1 MLNRENKTAITRKGM
16 VSNRLNKFSIRK
28 YTVGTASILVGT
40 TLIFGLGNQEAKAAE
55 STNKEL
61 NEATTS
67 ASDNQSSGKVDM
79 QQLNQEDNTK
89 NDNQKEMVS
98 SQGNETTS
106 NGNKSIEKESVQS
119 TTGNKVEVSTA
130 KSDEQASPKSTNED
144 LNTKQTISNQE
155 ALQPDLQENKSVVNA
170 QPTNEEN
177 KKVDAKT
184 ESTTLNVKSDAIK
197 SNAETLVDNNSN
209 SNNENNAD
217 IILPK
222 STAPKRLNTRMRMA
236 AIQPN
241 STDSKNVNDLITSN
255 TTLTVVDADNSK
267 TIVPAQDYL
276 SLKSQITVDD
286 KVKSGDYFT
295 IKYSDTVQVYGLN
308 PEDIKNIGDIKDPNN
323 GETIAT
329 AKHDTANNLIT
340 YTFTDYVDR
349 FNSVKMGINYSI
361 YMDADTIP
369 VDKKDVPFS
378 VTIGNQ
384 ITTTTADI
392 TYPAYK
398 EADNNSIG
406 SAFTETVSHVG
417 NVEDP
422 GYYNQVVYVNPMD
435 KDLKG
440 AKLKVE
446 AYHPKYP
453 TNIGQIN
460 QNVTNIKI
468 YRVPEG
474 YTLNKGY
481 DVNTNDLVD
490 VTDEF
495 KNKMTYG
502 SNQSVNLDFGDITS
516 AYVVMVNTKFQ
527 YTNSESPTLV
537 QMATLSSTGNKSVS
551 TGNALGFTNNQSGG
565 AGQEVYKI
573 GNYVWEDTNKNGVQE
588 LGEKGVGNVT
598 VTVFDNNT
606 NTKVGEAVT
615 KEDGSYLI
623 PNLPNGDY
631 RVEFS
636 NLPKGYEVTP
646 SKQGNNEE
654 LDSNGL
660 SSVITVNGKDNLSA
674 DLGIYKPKYNLGDY
688 VWEDTNKNGIQDQDE
703 KGISGVTVTLKDE
716 NGNVLKTVTTD
727 ADGKYKFTD
736 LDNGNYKVEFTT
748 PEGYTPTTVT
758 SGSDIEKDSN
768 GLTTTGV
775 INGADNMTLDSG
787 FYKTPKYN
795 LGNYVWE
802 DTNKDG
808 KQDSTEKGISG
819 VTVTLKNENGEVL
832 QTTKT
837 DKDGK
842 YQFTGLENGTY
853 KVEFETPS
861 GYTPTQVG
869 SGTDEGIDS
878 NGTST
883 TGVIKDKDNDTIDS
897 GFYKP
902 TYNLGD
908 YVWEDTNKNGVQDK
922 DEKGISGVTVTL
934 KDENDKVLKT
944 VTTDENGKYQ
954 FTDLNNGTYKVEFET
969 PSGYTPTS
977 VTSGNDTEKDSNGL
991 TTTGVIKDADNMTL
1005 DSGFYKTPKYSLGDY
1020 VWYDSNKDGK
1030 QDSTEKGIKDV
1041 KVTLLN
1047 EKGEVIGTTKTDEN
1061 GKYRFDNLDSGK
1073 YKVIFEKSAGYLPTK
1088 VNGTTDGEKDS
1099 NGSSVTVKING
1110 KDDMSL
1116 DTGFYKEPKYNLGD
1130 YVWEDTN
1137 KDGIQDANEPGIKDV
1152 KVTLKDSTGKVI
1164 GTTTTDASGKYKF
1177 TDLDNGNYTVEFET
1191 PAGYTPTVKNTT
1203 AEDKDSNGLTTTGV
1217 IKDADNMT
1225 LDSGFY
1231 KTPKYSLGDYVWYDS
1246 NKDG

>member
-67 ASDNQSSGKVDM
+67 ASDNQSSDKVDM

-222 STAPKRLNTRMRMA
+222 STAPKRLNTRMRIA
-236 AIQPN
+236 AVQPS
-241 STDSKNVNDLITSN
+241 STEAKNVNDLITSN
-255 TTLTVVDADNSK
+255 TTLTVVDADKNNK
-267 TIVPAQDYL
+267 IVPAQDYL
-276 SLKSQITVDD
+276 ELKSQIKVDD

-349 FNSVKMGINYSI
+349 FNSVQMGINYSI

-369 VDKKDVPFS
+369 VSKNDVEFN
-378 VTIGNQ
+378 VTIGN
-384 ITTTTADI
+384 TTTKTTANI
-392 TYPAYK
+392 QYPDYVVNEK
-398 EADNNSIG
+398 NSIG

-417 NVEDP
+417 NKENP
-422 GYYNQVVYVNPMD
+422 GYYKQTIYVNPSENS
-435 KDLKG
+435 LTN
-440 AKLKVE
+440 AKLKVQ
-446 AYHPKYP
+446 AYHSSYP
-453 TNIGQIN
+453 NNIGQIN
-460 QNVTNIKI
+460 KEVTDIKI
-468 YRVPEG
+468 YQVPKG

-481 DVNTNDLVD
+481 DVNTKELTD
-490 VTDEF
+490 VTNQYLQ
-495 KNKMTYG
+495 KITYG
-502 SNQSVNLDFGDITS
+502 DNNSAVIDFGNADS

-527 YTNSESPTLV
+527 YTTSESPTLV
-537 QMATLSSTGNKSVS
+537 QMVTLSSDNSKSAS
-551 TGNALGFTNNQSGG
+551 MGNALGFTNNQSGG

-1073 YKVIFEKSAGYLPTK
+1073 YKVIFEK
-1088 VNGTTDGEKDS
+1088 
-1099 NGSSVTVKING
+1099 
-1110 KDDMSL
+1110 
-1116 DTGFYKEPKYNLGD
+1116 
-1130 YVWEDTN
+1130 
-1137 KDGIQDANEPGIKDV
+1137 
-1152 KVTLKDSTGKVI
+1152 
-1164 GTTTTDASGKYKF
+1164 
-1177 TDLDNGNYTVEFET
+1177 
-1191 PAGYTPTVKNTT
+1191 PAGLTQTGTNTT
-1203 AEDKDSNGLTTTGV
+1203 EDD
-1217 IKDADNMT
+1217 KDADGGEVDVT
-1225 LDSGFY
+1225 I
-1231 KTPKYSLGDYVWYDS
+1231 T
-1246 NKDG
+1246 

>member
-384 ITTTTADI
+384 TTTTTADI

-736 LDNGNYKVEFTT
+736 LDNGNYKVVFTT

-1073 YKVIFEKSAGYLPTK
+1073 YKVIFEKPAGLTQT
-1088 VNGTTDGEKDS
+1088 GTNTTEDDKDADGGEVDVTITDH
-1099 NGSSVTVKING
+1099 
-1110 KDDMSL
+1110 DD
-1116 DTGFYKEPKYNLGD
+1116 
-1130 YVWEDTN
+1130 
-1137 KDGIQDANEPGIKDV
+1137 
-1152 KVTLKDSTGKVI
+1152 
-1164 GTTTTDASGKYKF
+1164 F
-1177 TDLDNGNYTVEFET
+1177 TLDNGYFE
-1191 PAGYTPTVKNTT
+1191 
-1203 AEDKDSNGLTTTGV
+1203 
-1217 IKDADNMT
+1217 
-1225 LDSGFY
+1225 
-1231 KTPKYSLGDYVWYDS
+1231 
-1246 NKDG
+1246 

>member
-736 LDNGNYKVEFTT
+736 LDNGNYKVVFTT

-1073 YKVIFEKSAGYLPTK
+1073 YKVIFEK
-1088 VNGTTDGEKDS
+1088 
-1099 NGSSVTVKING
+1099 
-1110 KDDMSL
+1110 
-1116 DTGFYKEPKYNLGD
+1116 
-1130 YVWEDTN
+1130 
-1137 KDGIQDANEPGIKDV
+1137 
-1152 KVTLKDSTGKVI
+1152 
-1164 GTTTTDASGKYKF
+1164 
-1177 TDLDNGNYTVEFET
+1177 
-1191 PAGYTPTVKNTT
+1191 PAGLTQTGTNTT
-1203 AEDKDSNGLTTTGV
+1203 EDD
-1217 IKDADNMT
+1217 
-1225 LDSGFY
+1225 
-1231 KTPKYSLGDYVWYDS
+1231 
-1246 NKDG
+1246 

>member
-1 MLNRENKTAITRKGM
+1 MLNRENKTAMTRKGM

-55 STNKEL
+55 VTNKEMK
-61 NEATTS
+61 EDATS
-67 ASDNQSSGKVDM
+67 VNNDQVSKKVDTEQLNNGGNTSKVDTEQLKDENINKVANQKEVTRVENSVASEKNNNSKPSENGKLQTSDVKKTEDNNATSDDQVTTTVNS
-79 QQLNQEDNTK
+79 QQLNTDN
-89 NDNQKEMVS
+89 
-98 SQGNETTS
+98 TTS
-106 NGNKSIEKESVQS
+106 NETMSSAPINVSKDNLKINSEVVKNV
-119 TTGNKVEVSTA
+119 VEN
-130 KSDEQASPKSTNED
+130 SD
-144 LNTKQTISNQE
+144 NT
-155 ALQPDLQENKSVVNA
+155 DNA
-170 QPTNEEN
+170 NG
-177 KKVDAKT
+177 
-184 ESTTLNVKSDAIK
+184 SDVIM
-197 SNAETLVDNNSN
+197 
-209 SNNENNAD
+209 
-217 IILPK
+217 PK
-222 STAPKRLNTRMRMA
+222 STAPKRLNTRMRIA
-236 AIQPN
+236 AVQPS
-241 STDSKNVNDLITSN
+241 STDSKNVNNLITST

-329 AKHDTANNLIT
+329 AKHDTVNNLIT

-349 FNSVKMGINYSI
+349 FNSVKMGINYSV

-384 ITTTTADI
+384 TTTTTADI

-406 SAFTETVSHVG
+406 SAFTETVSHAG
-417 NVEDP
+417 NAEDP

-440 AKLKVE
+440 ANLKVE

-481 DVNTNDLVD
+481 DVNANDLVD

-502 SNQSVNLDFGDITS
+502 SNQSVNVDFGDITS

-551 TGNALGFTNNQSGG
+551 TGNALGFTNNQSAG

-573 GNYVWEDTNKNGVQE
+573 GNYVWEDTNKNGIQE
-588 LGEKGVGNVT
+588 LGEVGVKGVT
-598 VTVFDNNT
+598 VVAYDNKT
-606 NTKVGEAVT
+606 NKEVGRTITDE
-615 KEDGSYLI
+615 KGGYLI

-636 NLPKGYEVTP
+636 NLPQGYEVTP

-688 VWEDTNKNGIQDQDE
+688 VWEDTNK
-703 KGISGVTVTLKDE
+703 
-716 NGNVLKTVTTD
+716 
-727 ADGKYKFTD
+727 
-736 LDNGNYKVEFTT
+736 
-748 PEGYTPTTVT
+748 
-758 SGSDIEKDSN
+758 
-768 GLTTTGV
+768 
-775 INGADNMTLDSG
+775 
-787 FYKTPKYN
+787 
-795 LGNYVWE
+795 
-802 DTNKDG
+802 DG
-808 KQDSTEKGISG
+808 KQDSSEKGISG

-1073 YKVIFEKSAGYLPTK
+1073 YKVIFEK
-1088 VNGTTDGEKDS
+1088 
-1099 NGSSVTVKING
+1099 
-1110 KDDMSL
+1110 
-1116 DTGFYKEPKYNLGD
+1116 
-1130 YVWEDTN
+1130 
-1137 KDGIQDANEPGIKDV
+1137 
-1152 KVTLKDSTGKVI
+1152 
-1164 GTTTTDASGKYKF
+1164 
-1177 TDLDNGNYTVEFET
+1177 
-1191 PAGYTPTVKNTT
+1191 PAGLTQTGTNTT
-1203 AEDKDSNGLTTTGV
+1203 EDDK
-1217 IKDADNMT
+1217 
-1225 LDSGFY
+1225 
-1231 KTPKYSLGDYVWYDS
+1231 
-1246 NKDG
+1246 

>member
-1 MLNRENKTAITRKGM
+1 MLNRENKTAMTRKGM

-61 NEATTS
+61 NETTTS
-67 ASDNQSSGKVDM
+67 ASDNQSNSKVDN

-89 NDNQKEMVS
+89 NDNQKEMES
-98 SQGNETTS
+98 SQGTETTS
-106 NGNKSIEKESVQS
+106 NDNKALSLENGSVQS

-130 KSDEQASPKSTNED
+130 KSDEQAPPKSTNED

-155 ALQPDLQENKSVVNA
+155 ALQPDLQENKSVVNV

-1073 YKVIFEKSAGYLPTK
+1073 YKVIFEKPAGLTQT
-1088 VNGTTDGEKDS
+1088 GTNTTEDDKDADGGEVDVTITDH
-1099 NGSSVTVKING
+1099 
-1110 KDDMSL
+1110 DD
-1116 DTGFYKEPKYNLGD
+1116 
-1130 YVWEDTN
+1130 
-1137 KDGIQDANEPGIKDV
+1137 
-1152 KVTLKDSTGKVI
+1152 
-1164 GTTTTDASGKYKF
+1164 F
-1177 TDLDNGNYTVEFET
+1177 TLDNGYYEEET
-1191 PAGYTPTVKNTT
+1191 S
-1203 AEDKDSNGLTTTGV
+1203 DS
-1217 IKDADNMT
+1217 D
-1225 LDSGFY
+1225 
-1231 KTPKYSLGDYVWYDS
+1231 
-1246 NKDG
+1246 

>member
-1073 YKVIFEKSAGYLPTK
+1073 YKVIFEKSAGLTQT
-1088 VNGTTDGEKDS
+1088 GT
-1099 NGSSVTVKING
+1099 
-1110 KDDMSL
+1110 
-1116 DTGFYKEPKYNLGD
+1116 
-1130 YVWEDTN
+1130 
-1137 KDGIQDANEPGIKDV
+1137 
-1152 KVTLKDSTGKVI
+1152 
-1164 GTTTTDASGKYKF
+1164 
-1177 TDLDNGNYTVEFET
+1177 
-1191 PAGYTPTVKNTT
+1191 NTT
-1203 AEDKDSNGLTTTGV
+1203 E
-1217 IKDADNMT
+1217 
-1225 LDSGFY
+1225 
-1231 KTPKYSLGDYVWYDS
+1231 
-1246 NKDG
+1246 

>member
-67 ASDNQSSGKVDM
+67 ASDNQSSDKVDM

-106 NGNKSIEKESVQS
+106 NGNKLIEKESVQS

-155 ALQPDLQENKSVVNA
+155 ALQPDLQENKSVVNV

-197 SNAETLVDNNSN
+197 SNDETLVDNNSN

-222 STAPKRLNTRMRMA
+222 STAPKRLNTRMRIA
-236 AIQPN
+236 AVQPS
-241 STDSKNVNDLITSN
+241 STEAKNVNDLITSN
-255 TTLTVVDADNSK
+255 TTLTVVDADKNNK
-267 TIVPAQDYL
+267 IVPAQDYL

-349 FNSVKMGINYSI
+349 FNSVQMGINYSI

-369 VDKKDVPFS
+369 VSKNDVEFN
-378 VTIGNQ
+378 VTIGN
-384 ITTTTADI
+384 TTTKTTANI
-392 TYPAYK
+392 QYPDYVVNEK
-398 EADNNSIG
+398 NSIG

-417 NVEDP
+417 NKENP
-422 GYYNQVVYVNPMD
+422 GYYKQTIYVNPSENS
-435 KDLKG
+435 LTN
-440 AKLKVE
+440 AKLKVQ
-446 AYHPKYP
+446 AYHSSYP
-453 TNIGQIN
+453 NNIGQIN
-460 QNVTNIKI
+460 KDVTDIKI
-468 YRVPEG
+468 YQVPKG

-481 DVNTNDLVD
+481 DVNTKELTD
-490 VTDEF
+490 VTNQYLQ
-495 KNKMTYG
+495 KITYG
-502 SNQSVNLDFGDITS
+502 DNNSAVIDFGNADS

-1061 GKYRFDNLDSGK
+1061 GKYCFDNLDSGK
-1073 YKVIFEKSAGYLPTK
+1073 YKVIFEK
-1088 VNGTTDGEKDS
+1088 
-1099 NGSSVTVKING
+1099 
-1110 KDDMSL
+1110 
-1116 DTGFYKEPKYNLGD
+1116 
-1130 YVWEDTN
+1130 
-1137 KDGIQDANEPGIKDV
+1137 
-1152 KVTLKDSTGKVI
+1152 
-1164 GTTTTDASGKYKF
+1164 
-1177 TDLDNGNYTVEFET
+1177 
-1191 PAGYTPTVKNTT
+1191 PAGLTQTGTNTT
-1203 AEDKDSNGLTTTGV
+1203 EDDKD
-1217 IKDADNMT
+1217 
-1225 LDSGFY
+1225 
-1231 KTPKYSLGDYVWYDS
+1231 
-1246 NKDG
+1246 

>member
-384 ITTTTADI
+384 TTTTTADI

-736 LDNGNYKVEFTT
+736 LDNGNYKVVFTT

-1073 YKVIFEKSAGYLPTK
+1073 YKVIFEK
-1088 VNGTTDGEKDS
+1088 
-1099 NGSSVTVKING
+1099 
-1110 KDDMSL
+1110 
-1116 DTGFYKEPKYNLGD
+1116 
-1130 YVWEDTN
+1130 
-1137 KDGIQDANEPGIKDV
+1137 
-1152 KVTLKDSTGKVI
+1152 
-1164 GTTTTDASGKYKF
+1164 
-1177 TDLDNGNYTVEFET
+1177 
-1191 PAGYTPTVKNTT
+1191 PAGLTQTGTNTT
-1203 AEDKDSNGLTTTGV
+1203 EDD
-1217 IKDADNMT
+1217 KDADGGEVDVT
-1225 LDSGFY
+1225 ITDHDDF
-1231 KTPKYSLGDYVWYDS
+1231 
-1246 NKDG
+1246 

>member
-67 ASDNQSSGKVDM
+67 ASDNQSSDKVDM

-222 STAPKRLNTRMRMA
+222 STAPKRLNTRMRIA
-236 AIQPN
+236 AVQPS
-241 STDSKNVNDLITSN
+241 STEAKNVNDLITSN
-255 TTLTVVDADNSK
+255 TTLTVVDADKNNK
-267 TIVPAQDYL
+267 IVPAQDYL
-276 SLKSQITVDD
+276 ELKSQIKVDD

-349 FNSVKMGINYSI
+349 FNSVQMGINYSI

-369 VDKKDVPFS
+369 VSKNDVEFN
-378 VTIGNQ
+378 VTIGN
-384 ITTTTADI
+384 TTTKTTANI
-392 TYPAYK
+392 QYPDYVVNEK
-398 EADNNSIG
+398 NSIG

-417 NVEDP
+417 NKENP
-422 GYYNQVVYVNPMD
+422 GYYKQTIYVNPSENS
-435 KDLKG
+435 LTN
-440 AKLKVE
+440 AKLKVQ
-446 AYHPKYP
+446 AYHSSYP
-453 TNIGQIN
+453 NNIGQIN
-460 QNVTNIKI
+460 KEVTDIKI
-468 YRVPEG
+468 YQVPKG

-481 DVNTNDLVD
+481 DVNTKELTD
-490 VTDEF
+490 VTNQYLQ
-495 KNKMTYG
+495 KITYG
-502 SNQSVNLDFGDITS
+502 DNNSAVIDFGNADS

-527 YTNSESPTLV
+527 YTTSESPTLV
-537 QMATLSSTGNKSVS
+537 QMVTLSSDNSKSAS
-551 TGNALGFTNNQSGG
+551 MGNALGFTNNQSGG

-1073 YKVIFEKSAGYLPTK
+1073 YKV
-1088 VNGTTDGEKDS
+1088 
-1099 NGSSVTVKING
+1099 
-1110 KDDMSL
+1110 
-1116 DTGFYKEPKYNLGD
+1116 
-1130 YVWEDTN
+1130 
-1137 KDGIQDANEPGIKDV
+1137 
-1152 KVTLKDSTGKVI
+1152 
-1164 GTTTTDASGKYKF
+1164 
-1177 TDLDNGNYTVEFET
+1177 
-1191 PAGYTPTVKNTT
+1191 
-1203 AEDKDSNGLTTTGV
+1203 
-1217 IKDADNMT
+1217 
-1225 LDSGFY
+1225 
-1231 KTPKYSLGDYVWYDS
+1231 
-1246 NKDG
+1246 

>member
-67 ASDNQSSGKVDM
+67 ASDNQSSDKVDM

-222 STAPKRLNTRMRMA
+222 STAPKRLNTRMRIA
-236 AIQPN
+236 AVQPS
-241 STDSKNVNDLITSN
+241 STEAKNVNDLITSN
-255 TTLTVVDADNSK
+255 TTLTVVDADKNNK
-267 TIVPAQDYL
+267 IVPAQDYL
-276 SLKSQITVDD
+276 ELKSQIKVDD

-349 FNSVKMGINYSI
+349 FNSVQMGINYSI

-369 VDKKDVPFS
+369 VSKNDVEFN
-378 VTIGNQ
+378 VTIGN
-384 ITTTTADI
+384 TTTKTTANI
-392 TYPAYK
+392 QYPDYVVNEK
-398 EADNNSIG
+398 NSIG

-417 NVEDP
+417 NKENP
-422 GYYNQVVYVNPMD
+422 GYYKQTIYVNPSENS
-435 KDLKG
+435 LTN
-440 AKLKVE
+440 AKLKVQ
-446 AYHPKYP
+446 AYHSSYP
-453 TNIGQIN
+453 NNIGQIN
-460 QNVTNIKI
+460 KEVTDIKI
-468 YRVPEG
+468 YQVPKG

-481 DVNTNDLVD
+481 DVNTKELTD
-490 VTDEF
+490 VTNQYLQ
-495 KNKMTYG
+495 KITYG
-502 SNQSVNLDFGDITS
+502 DNNSAVIDFGNADS

-527 YTNSESPTLV
+527 YTTSESPTLV
-537 QMATLSSTGNKSVS
+537 QMVTLSSNNSKSAS
-551 TGNALGFTNNQSGG
+551 MGNALGFTNNQSGG

-1073 YKVIFEKSAGYLPTK
+1073 YKVIFEK
-1088 VNGTTDGEKDS
+1088 
-1099 NGSSVTVKING
+1099 
-1110 KDDMSL
+1110 
-1116 DTGFYKEPKYNLGD
+1116 
-1130 YVWEDTN
+1130 
-1137 KDGIQDANEPGIKDV
+1137 
-1152 KVTLKDSTGKVI
+1152 
-1164 GTTTTDASGKYKF
+1164 
-1177 TDLDNGNYTVEFET
+1177 
-1191 PAGYTPTVKNTT
+1191 PAGLTQTGTNTT
-1203 AEDKDSNGLTTTGV
+1203 EDD
-1217 IKDADNMT
+1217 KDADGGEVDVTITDHDDFT
-1225 LDSGFY
+1225 LD
-1231 KTPKYSLGDYVWYDS
+1231 
-1246 NKDG
+1246 

>member
-67 ASDNQSSGKVDM
+67 ASDNQSSDKVDM

-106 NGNKSIEKESVQS
+106 NGNKLIEKESVQS

-155 ALQPDLQENKSVVNA
+155 ALQPDLQENKSVVNV

-197 SNAETLVDNNSN
+197 SNDETLVDNNSN

-222 STAPKRLNTRMRMA
+222 STAPKRLNTRMRIA
-236 AIQPN
+236 AVQPS
-241 STDSKNVNDLITSN
+241 STEAKNVNDLITSN
-255 TTLTVVDADNSK
+255 TTLTVVDADKNNK
-267 TIVPAQDYL
+267 IVPAQDYL

-349 FNSVKMGINYSI
+349 FNSVQMGINYSI

-369 VDKKDVPFS
+369 VSKNDVEFN
-378 VTIGNQ
+378 VTIGN
-384 ITTTTADI
+384 TTTKTTANI
-392 TYPAYK
+392 QYPDYVVNEK
-398 EADNNSIG
+398 NSIG

-417 NVEDP
+417 NKENP
-422 GYYNQVVYVNPMD
+422 GYYKQTIYVNPSENS
-435 KDLKG
+435 LTN
-440 AKLKVE
+440 AKLKVQ
-446 AYHPKYP
+446 AYHSSYP
-453 TNIGQIN
+453 NNIGQIN
-460 QNVTNIKI
+460 KDVTDIKI
-468 YRVPEG
+468 YQVPKG

-481 DVNTNDLVD
+481 DVNTKELTD
-490 VTDEF
+490 VTNQYLQ
-495 KNKMTYG
+495 KITYG
-502 SNQSVNLDFGDITS
+502 DNNSAVIDFGNADS

-842 YQFTGLENGTY
+842 YKFTGLENGTY

-1041 KVTLLN
+1041 KVTLL
-1047 EKGEVIGTTKTDEN
+1047 
-1061 GKYRFDNLDSGK
+1061 
-1073 YKVIFEKSAGYLPTK
+1073 
-1088 VNGTTDGEKDS
+1088 
-1099 NGSSVTVKING
+1099 
-1110 KDDMSL
+1110 
-1116 DTGFYKEPKYNLGD
+1116 
-1130 YVWEDTN
+1130 
-1137 KDGIQDANEPGIKDV
+1137 
-1152 KVTLKDSTGKVI
+1152 
-1164 GTTTTDASGKYKF
+1164 
-1177 TDLDNGNYTVEFET
+1177 
-1191 PAGYTPTVKNTT
+1191 
-1203 AEDKDSNGLTTTGV
+1203 
-1217 IKDADNMT
+1217 
-1225 LDSGFY
+1225 
-1231 KTPKYSLGDYVWYDS
+1231 
-1246 NKDG
+1246 

>member
-67 ASDNQSSGKVDM
+67 ASDNQSSDKVDM

-106 NGNKSIEKESVQS
+106 NGNKLIEKESVQS

-155 ALQPDLQENKSVVNA
+155 ALQPDLQENKSVVNV

-241 STDSKNVNDLITSN
+241 STDSKNVNNLITST
-255 TTLTVVDADNSK
+255 TTLTVVDADKNNK
-267 TIVPAQDYL
+267 IVPAQDYL
-276 SLKSQITVDD
+276 TLKSQIKVDD

-349 FNSVKMGINYSI
+349 FNSVQMGINYSI

-369 VDKKDVPFS
+369 VSKNDVEFN
-378 VTIGNQ
+378 VTIGN
-384 ITTTTADI
+384 TTTKTTANI
-392 TYPAYK
+392 QYPDYVSR
-398 EADNNSIG
+398 DNNSIG
-406 SAFTETVSHVG
+406 SAFTETVSHAG
-417 NVEDP
+417 NAEDP
-422 GYYNQVVYVNPMD
+422 GHYIQTVYVNPSE
-435 KDLKG
+435 KTLTN

-446 AYHPKYP
+446 AYHKDYP
-453 TNIGQIN
+453 DNVGQIN
-460 QNVTNIKI
+460 KNVTKIKI
-468 YRVPEG
+468 YQAPKDYV
-474 YTLNKGY
+474 LNKGY
-481 DVNTNDLVD
+481 DVNTNQLID
-490 VTDEF
+490 VTEQF
-495 KNKMTYG
+495 KDKITYG
-502 SNQSVNLDFGDITS
+502 TNDSVNVDFGSINNS
-516 AYVVMVNTKFQ
+516 YVVMVDTKFEF
-527 YTNSESPTLV
+527 TTSESPTLV
-537 QMATLSSTGNKSVS
+537 QMATLTSDGNRSVS

-748 PEGYTPTTVT
+748 PEGCTPTTVT

-1073 YKVIFEKSAGYLPTK
+1073 YKVIFEK
-1088 VNGTTDGEKDS
+1088 
-1099 NGSSVTVKING
+1099 
-1110 KDDMSL
+1110 
-1116 DTGFYKEPKYNLGD
+1116 
-1130 YVWEDTN
+1130 
-1137 KDGIQDANEPGIKDV
+1137 
-1152 KVTLKDSTGKVI
+1152 
-1164 GTTTTDASGKYKF
+1164 
-1177 TDLDNGNYTVEFET
+1177 
-1191 PAGYTPTVKNTT
+1191 PAGLTQTGTNTT
-1203 AEDKDSNGLTTTGV
+1203 EDD
-1217 IKDADNMT
+1217 KDADGGEVDVT
-1225 LDSGFY
+1225 ITDH
-1231 KTPKYSLGDYVWYDS
+1231 
-1246 NKDG
+1246 

>member
-1073 YKVIFEKSAGYLPTK
+1073 YKVIFEKSAGLTQT
-1088 VNGTTDGEKDS
+1088 GT
-1099 NGSSVTVKING
+1099 
-1110 KDDMSL
+1110 
-1116 DTGFYKEPKYNLGD
+1116 
-1130 YVWEDTN
+1130 
-1137 KDGIQDANEPGIKDV
+1137 
-1152 KVTLKDSTGKVI
+1152 
-1164 GTTTTDASGKYKF
+1164 
-1177 TDLDNGNYTVEFET
+1177 
-1191 PAGYTPTVKNTT
+1191 NTT
-1203 AEDKDSNGLTTTGV
+1203 EDD
-1217 IKDADNMT
+1217 KDADGGEVDVTITDHDDFT
-1225 LDSGFY
+1225 L
-1231 KTPKYSLGDYVWYDS
+1231 
-1246 NKDG
+1246 

>member
-1 MLNRENKTAITRKGM
+1 MLNRENKTAMTRKGM

-61 NEATTS
+61 NETTTS
-67 ASDNQSSGKVDM
+67 ASDNQSNSKVDN

-89 NDNQKEMVS
+89 NDNQKEMES
-98 SQGNETTS
+98 SQGTETTS
-106 NGNKSIEKESVQS
+106 NDNKALSLENGSVQS

-130 KSDEQASPKSTNED
+130 KSDEQAPPKSTNED

-155 ALQPDLQENKSVVNA
+155 ALQPDLQENKSVVNV

-748 PEGYTPTTVT
+748 PEGYTPTTAT

-1073 YKVIFEKSAGYLPTK
+1073 YKVIFEK
-1088 VNGTTDGEKDS
+1088 
-1099 NGSSVTVKING
+1099 
-1110 KDDMSL
+1110 
-1116 DTGFYKEPKYNLGD
+1116 
-1130 YVWEDTN
+1130 
-1137 KDGIQDANEPGIKDV
+1137 
-1152 KVTLKDSTGKVI
+1152 
-1164 GTTTTDASGKYKF
+1164 
-1177 TDLDNGNYTVEFET
+1177 
-1191 PAGYTPTVKNTT
+1191 PAGLTQTGTNTT
-1203 AEDKDSNGLTTTGV
+1203 EDD
-1217 IKDADNMT
+1217 KDADGGEVDVTITDHDDFT
-1225 LDSGFY
+1225 LD
-1231 KTPKYSLGDYVWYDS
+1231 
-1246 NKDG
+1246 N

>member
-55 STNKEL
+55 VTNKEMK
-61 NEATTS
+61 EDATS
-67 ASDNQSSGKVDM
+67 VNNDQVSKKVDTEQLNNDSNTRKVDREQLKDENINKVANQKEVTRVENSVASEKNNNSQPSENGKLQTSDVKKTEDNNATSDDQVTTTVNS
-79 QQLNQEDNTK
+79 QQLNTDN
-89 NDNQKEMVS
+89 
-98 SQGNETTS
+98 TTS
-106 NGNKSIEKESVQS
+106 NATMSSAPINVSKDDLKINSEVVKNV
-119 TTGNKVEVSTA
+119 VEN
-130 KSDEQASPKSTNED
+130 SD
-144 LNTKQTISNQE
+144 NT
-155 ALQPDLQENKSVVNA
+155 DNA
-170 QPTNEEN
+170 NG
-177 KKVDAKT
+177 
-184 ESTTLNVKSDAIK
+184 SD
-197 SNAETLVDNNSN
+197 V
-209 SNNENNAD
+209 
-217 IILPK
+217 ILPK

-1073 YKVIFEKSAGYLPTK
+1073 
-1088 VNGTTDGEKDS
+1088 
-1099 NGSSVTVKING
+1099 
-1110 KDDMSL
+1110 
-1116 DTGFYKEPKYNLGD
+1116 
-1130 YVWEDTN
+1130 
-1137 KDGIQDANEPGIKDV
+1137 
-1152 KVTLKDSTGKVI
+1152 
-1164 GTTTTDASGKYKF
+1164 
-1177 TDLDNGNYTVEFET
+1177 
-1191 PAGYTPTVKNTT
+1191 
-1203 AEDKDSNGLTTTGV
+1203 
-1217 IKDADNMT
+1217 
-1225 LDSGFY
+1225 
-1231 KTPKYSLGDYVWYDS
+1231 
-1246 NKDG
+1246 

>member
-1 MLNRENKTAITRKGM
+1 MLNRENKTAMTRKGM

-40 TLIFGLGNQEAKAAE
+40 TLIFGIGSQEAKAAE
-55 STNKEL
+55 VTNKEMK
-61 NEATTS
+61 EDATS
-67 ASDNQSSGKVDM
+67 VNNDQVSKKVDTGQLNNDGNTSKVDTEQLKDENINKVANQKEVTRVENSVASEKNNNSQPSENGKLQTSDVKKTEANNTTLDDQVTTTVNS
-79 QQLNQEDNTK
+79 QQLNTDN
-89 NDNQKEMVS
+89 
-98 SQGNETTS
+98 TTS
-106 NGNKSIEKESVQS
+106 NATMSSAPINVSKDDLKINNE
-119 TTGNKVEVSTA
+119 EVRNVGE
-130 KSDEQASPKSTNED
+130 KSD
-144 LNTKQTISNQE
+144 
-155 ALQPDLQENKSVVNA
+155 
-170 QPTNEEN
+170 
-177 KKVDAKT
+177 
-184 ESTTLNVKSDAIK
+184 
-197 SNAETLVDNNSN
+197 
-209 SNNENNAD
+209 NAD
-217 IILPK
+217 NANGSDVIMPK

-236 AIQPN
+236 AIQST

-349 FNSVKMGINYSI
+349 FNSVKMGINYSV

-384 ITTTTADI
+384 TTTTTADI

-406 SAFTETVSHVG
+406 SAFTETVSHAG
-417 NVEDP
+417 NAEDP

-440 AKLKVE
+440 ANLKVE

-453 TNIGQIN
+453 ANIGQIN

-481 DVNTNDLVD
+481 DVNANDLVD

-502 SNQSVNLDFGDITS
+502 TNQSVNIDFGDITS

-537 QMATLSSTGNKSVS
+537 QMATLSSTGNKTVS

-636 NLPKGYEVTP
+636 NLPQGYEVTP

-654 LDSNGL
+654 LDSNGV

-703 KGISGVTVTLKDE
+703 K
-716 NGNVLKTVTTD
+716 GNVLKTVTTD

-1030 QDSTEKGIKDV
+1030 QDSTEKGIKGV
-1041 KVTLLN
+1041 KV
-1047 EKGEVIGTTKTDEN
+1047 
-1061 GKYRFDNLDSGK
+1061 
-1073 YKVIFEKSAGYLPTK
+1073 
-1088 VNGTTDGEKDS
+1088 
-1099 NGSSVTVKING
+1099 
-1110 KDDMSL
+1110 
-1116 DTGFYKEPKYNLGD
+1116 
-1130 YVWEDTN
+1130 
-1137 KDGIQDANEPGIKDV
+1137 
-1152 KVTLKDSTGKVI
+1152 
-1164 GTTTTDASGKYKF
+1164 
-1177 TDLDNGNYTVEFET
+1177 
-1191 PAGYTPTVKNTT
+1191 
-1203 AEDKDSNGLTTTGV
+1203 
-1217 IKDADNMT
+1217 
-1225 LDSGFY
+1225 
-1231 KTPKYSLGDYVWYDS
+1231 
-1246 NKDG
+1246 

>member
-67 ASDNQSSGKVDM
+67 ASDNQSSDKVDM

-222 STAPKRLNTRMRMA
+222 STAPKRLNTRMRIA
-236 AIQPN
+236 AVQPS
-241 STDSKNVNDLITSN
+241 STEAKNVNDLITSN
-255 TTLTVVDADNSK
+255 TTLTVVDADKNNK
-267 TIVPAQDYL
+267 IVPAQDYL
-276 SLKSQITVDD
+276 ELKSQIKVDD

-349 FNSVKMGINYSI
+349 FNSVQMGINYSI

-369 VDKKDVPFS
+369 VSKNDVEFN
-378 VTIGNQ
+378 VTIGN
-384 ITTTTADI
+384 TTTKTTANI
-392 TYPAYK
+392 QYPDYVVNEK
-398 EADNNSIG
+398 NSIG

-417 NVEDP
+417 NKENP
-422 GYYNQVVYVNPMD
+422 GYYKQTIYVNPSENS
-435 KDLKG
+435 LTN
-440 AKLKVE
+440 AKLKVQ
-446 AYHPKYP
+446 AYHSSYP
-453 TNIGQIN
+453 NNIGQIN
-460 QNVTNIKI
+460 KEVTDIKI
-468 YRVPEG
+468 YQVPKG

-481 DVNTNDLVD
+481 DVNTKELTD
-490 VTDEF
+490 VTNQYLQ
-495 KNKMTYG
+495 KITYG
-502 SNQSVNLDFGDITS
+502 DNNSAVIDFGNADS

-527 YTNSESPTLV
+527 YTTSESPTLV
-537 QMATLSSTGNKSVS
+537 QMVTLSSNNSKSAS
-551 TGNALGFTNNQSGG
+551 MGNALGFTNNQSGG

-1073 YKVIFEKSAGYLPTK
+1073 YKVIFEKPAGLTQT
-1088 VNGTTDGEKDS
+1088 GTNTTEDDKDADGGEVDVTITDH
-1099 NGSSVTVKING
+1099 
-1110 KDDMSL
+1110 DD
-1116 DTGFYKEPKYNLGD
+1116 
-1130 YVWEDTN
+1130 
-1137 KDGIQDANEPGIKDV
+1137 
-1152 KVTLKDSTGKVI
+1152 
-1164 GTTTTDASGKYKF
+1164 F
-1177 TDLDNGNYTVEFET
+1177 TLDNGYFE
-1191 PAGYTPTVKNTT
+1191 
-1203 AEDKDSNGLTTTGV
+1203 
-1217 IKDADNMT
+1217 
-1225 LDSGFY
+1225 
-1231 KTPKYSLGDYVWYDS
+1231 
-1246 NKDG
+1246 

>member
-67 ASDNQSSGKVDM
+67 ASDNQSSDKVDM

-222 STAPKRLNTRMRMA
+222 STAPKRLNTRMRIA
-236 AIQPN
+236 AVQPS
-241 STDSKNVNDLITSN
+241 STEAKNVNDLITSN
-255 TTLTVVDADNSK
+255 TTLTVVDADKNNK
-267 TIVPAQDYL
+267 IVPAQDYL
-276 SLKSQITVDD
+276 ELKSQIKVDD

-349 FNSVKMGINYSI
+349 FNSVQMGINYSI

-369 VDKKDVPFS
+369 VSKNDVEFN
-378 VTIGNQ
+378 VTIGN
-384 ITTTTADI
+384 TTTKTTANI
-392 TYPAYK
+392 QYPDYVVNEK
-398 EADNNSIG
+398 NSIG

-417 NVEDP
+417 NKENP
-422 GYYNQVVYVNPMD
+422 GYYKQTIYVNPSENS
-435 KDLKG
+435 LTN
-440 AKLKVE
+440 AKLKVQ
-446 AYHPKYP
+446 AYHSSYP
-453 TNIGQIN
+453 NNIGQIN
-460 QNVTNIKI
+460 KEVTDIKI
-468 YRVPEG
+468 YQVPKG

-481 DVNTNDLVD
+481 DVNTKELTD
-490 VTDEF
+490 VTNQYLH
-495 KNKMTYG
+495 KITYG
-502 SNQSVNLDFGDITS
+502 DNNSAVIDFGNADS

-527 YTNSESPTLV
+527 YTTSESPTLV
-537 QMATLSSTGNKSVS
+537 QMVTLSSDNSKSAS
-551 TGNALGFTNNQSGG
+551 MGNALGFTNNQSGG

-688 VWEDTNKNGIQDQDE
+688 VWEDTNKNGIQDQGE

-1073 YKVIFEKSAGYLPTK
+1073 YKVIFEK
-1088 VNGTTDGEKDS
+1088 
-1099 NGSSVTVKING
+1099 
-1110 KDDMSL
+1110 
-1116 DTGFYKEPKYNLGD
+1116 
-1130 YVWEDTN
+1130 
-1137 KDGIQDANEPGIKDV
+1137 
-1152 KVTLKDSTGKVI
+1152 
-1164 GTTTTDASGKYKF
+1164 
-1177 TDLDNGNYTVEFET
+1177 
-1191 PAGYTPTVKNTT
+1191 PAG
-1203 AEDKDSNGLTTTGV
+1203 L
-1217 IKDADNMT
+1217 
-1225 LDSGFY
+1225 
-1231 KTPKYSLGDYVWYDS
+1231 
-1246 NKDG
+1246 

>member
-67 ASDNQSSGKVDM
+67 ASDNQSSDKVDM

-106 NGNKSIEKESVQS
+106 NGNKLIEKESVQS

-155 ALQPDLQENKSVVNA
+155 ALQPDLQENKSVVNV

-197 SNAETLVDNNSN
+197 SNDETLVDNNSN

-222 STAPKRLNTRMRMA
+222 STAPKRLNTRMRIA
-236 AIQPN
+236 AVQPS
-241 STDSKNVNDLITSN
+241 STEAKNVNDLITSN
-255 TTLTVVDADNSK
+255 TTLTVVDADKNNK
-267 TIVPAQDYL
+267 IVPAQDYL

-349 FNSVKMGINYSI
+349 FNSVQMGINYSI

-369 VDKKDVPFS
+369 VSKNDVEFN
-378 VTIGNQ
+378 VTIGN
-384 ITTTTADI
+384 TTTKTTANI
-392 TYPAYK
+392 QYPDYVVNEK
-398 EADNNSIG
+398 NSIG

-417 NVEDP
+417 NKENP
-422 GYYNQVVYVNPMD
+422 GYYKQTIYVNPSENS
-435 KDLKG
+435 LTN
-440 AKLKVE
+440 AKLKVQ
-446 AYHPKYP
+446 AYHSSYP
-453 TNIGQIN
+453 NNIGQIN
-460 QNVTNIKI
+460 KDVTDIKI
-468 YRVPEG
+468 YQVPKG

-481 DVNTNDLVD
+481 DVNTKELTD
-490 VTDEF
+490 VTNQYLQ
-495 KNKMTYG
+495 KITYG
-502 SNQSVNLDFGDITS
+502 DNNSAVIDFGNADS

-1061 GKYRFDNLDSGK
+1061 GKYCFDNLDSGK
-1073 YKVIFEKSAGYLPTK
+1073 YKVIFEKPAGLTQT
-1088 VNGTTDGEKDS
+1088 GTNTTEDDKDADGGEVDVTITDH
-1099 NGSSVTVKING
+1099 
-1110 KDDMSL
+1110 DD
-1116 DTGFYKEPKYNLGD
+1116 
-1130 YVWEDTN
+1130 
-1137 KDGIQDANEPGIKDV
+1137 
-1152 KVTLKDSTGKVI
+1152 
-1164 GTTTTDASGKYKF
+1164 F
-1177 TDLDNGNYTVEFET
+1177 TLDNGYYEEET
-1191 PAGYTPTVKNTT
+1191 S
-1203 AEDKDSNGLTTTGV
+1203 DS
-1217 IKDADNMT
+1217 
-1225 LDSGFY
+1225 DS
-1231 KTPKYSLGDYVWYDS
+1231 DS
-1246 NKDG
+1246 D

>member
-1 MLNRENKTAITRKGM
+1 MLNRENKTAMTRKGM

-61 NEATTS
+61 NETTTS
-67 ASDNQSSGKVDM
+67 ASDNQSNSKVDN

-89 NDNQKEMVS
+89 NDNQKEMES
-98 SQGNETTS
+98 SQGTETTS
-106 NGNKSIEKESVQS
+106 NDNKALSLENGSVQS

-130 KSDEQASPKSTNED
+130 KSDEQAPPKSTNED

-155 ALQPDLQENKSVVNA
+155 ALQPDLQENKSVVNV

-1073 YKVIFEKSAGYLPTK
+1073 YKVIFEKPAGLTQT
-1088 VNGTTDGEKDS
+1088 GTNTTEDDKDADGGEVDVTITDH
-1099 NGSSVTVKING
+1099 
-1110 KDDMSL
+1110 DD
-1116 DTGFYKEPKYNLGD
+1116 
-1130 YVWEDTN
+1130 
-1137 KDGIQDANEPGIKDV
+1137 
-1152 KVTLKDSTGKVI
+1152 
-1164 GTTTTDASGKYKF
+1164 F
-1177 TDLDNGNYTVEFET
+1177 TLDNGYYE
-1191 PAGYTPTVKNTT
+1191 
-1203 AEDKDSNGLTTTGV
+1203 
-1217 IKDADNMT
+1217 
-1225 LDSGFY
+1225 
-1231 KTPKYSLGDYVWYDS
+1231 
-1246 NKDG
+1246 

>member
-67 ASDNQSSGKVDM
+67 ASDNQSSDKVDM

-106 NGNKSIEKESVQS
+106 NGNKLIEKESVQS

-155 ALQPDLQENKSVVNA
+155 ALQPDLQENKSVVNV

-241 STDSKNVNDLITSN
+241 STDSKNVNNLITST
-255 TTLTVVDADNSK
+255 TTLTVVDADKNNK
-267 TIVPAQDYL
+267 IVPAQDYL
-276 SLKSQITVDD
+276 TLKSQIKVDD

-349 FNSVKMGINYSI
+349 FNSVQMGINYSI

-369 VDKKDVPFS
+369 VSKNDVEFN
-378 VTIGNQ
+378 VTIGN
-384 ITTTTADI
+384 TTTKTTANI
-392 TYPAYK
+392 QYPDYVSR
-398 EADNNSIG
+398 DNNSIG
-406 SAFTETVSHVG
+406 SAFTETVSHAG
-417 NVEDP
+417 NAEDP
-422 GYYNQVVYVNPMD
+422 GYYIQTVYVNPSE
-435 KDLKG
+435 KTLTN

-446 AYHPKYP
+446 AYHKDYP
-453 TNIGQIN
+453 DNVGQIN
-460 QNVTNIKI
+460 KNVTKIKI
-468 YRVPEG
+468 YQAPKDYV
-474 YTLNKGY
+474 LNKGY
-481 DVNTNDLVD
+481 DVNTNQLID
-490 VTDEF
+490 VTEQF
-495 KNKMTYG
+495 KDKITYG
-502 SNQSVNLDFGDITS
+502 TNDSVNVDFGSINNS
-516 AYVVMVNTKFQ
+516 YVVMVDTKFEF
-527 YTNSESPTLV
+527 TTSESPTLV
-537 QMATLSSTGNKSVS
+537 QMATLTSDGNRSVS

-1073 YKVIFEKSAGYLPTK
+1073 YKVIFEK
-1088 VNGTTDGEKDS
+1088 
-1099 NGSSVTVKING
+1099 
-1110 KDDMSL
+1110 
-1116 DTGFYKEPKYNLGD
+1116 
-1130 YVWEDTN
+1130 
-1137 KDGIQDANEPGIKDV
+1137 
-1152 KVTLKDSTGKVI
+1152 
-1164 GTTTTDASGKYKF
+1164 
-1177 TDLDNGNYTVEFET
+1177 
-1191 PAGYTPTVKNTT
+1191 PAGLTQTGTNTT
-1203 AEDKDSNGLTTTGV
+1203 EDDKRCRWWRS
-1217 IKDADNMT
+1217 
-1225 LDSGFY
+1225 
-1231 KTPKYSLGDYVWYDS
+1231 
-1246 NKDG
+1246 

>member
-1 MLNRENKTAITRKGM
+1 MLNRENKTAMTRKGM

-40 TLIFGLGNQEAKAAE
+40 TLIFGIGSQEAKAAE
-55 STNKEL
+55 VTNKEMK
-61 NEATTS
+61 EDATS
-67 ASDNQSSGKVDM
+67 VNNDQVSKKVDTGQLNNDGNTSKVDTEQLKDENINKVANQKEVTRVENSVASEKNNNSQPSENGKLQTSDVKKTEANNTTLDDQVTTTVNS
-79 QQLNQEDNTK
+79 QQLNTDN
-89 NDNQKEMVS
+89 
-98 SQGNETTS
+98 TTS
-106 NGNKSIEKESVQS
+106 NATMSSAPINVSKDDLKINNE
-119 TTGNKVEVSTA
+119 EVRNVGE
-130 KSDEQASPKSTNED
+130 KSD
-144 LNTKQTISNQE
+144 
-155 ALQPDLQENKSVVNA
+155 
-170 QPTNEEN
+170 
-177 KKVDAKT
+177 
-184 ESTTLNVKSDAIK
+184 
-197 SNAETLVDNNSN
+197 
-209 SNNENNAD
+209 NAD
-217 IILPK
+217 NANGSDVIMPK

-236 AIQPN
+236 AIQST

-349 FNSVKMGINYSI
+349 FNSVKMGINYSV

-384 ITTTTADI
+384 TTTTTADI

-406 SAFTETVSHVG
+406 SAFTETVSHAG
-417 NVEDP
+417 NAEDP

-440 AKLKVE
+440 ANLKVE

-453 TNIGQIN
+453 ANIGQIN

-481 DVNTNDLVD
+481 DVNANDLVD

-502 SNQSVNLDFGDITS
+502 TNQSVNIDFGDITS

-537 QMATLSSTGNKSVS
+537 QMATLSSTGNKTVS

-636 NLPKGYEVTP
+636 NLPQGYEVTP

-654 LDSNGL
+654 LDSNGV

-703 KGISGVTVTLKDE
+703 K
-716 NGNVLKTVTTD
+716 GNVLKTVTTD

-1030 QDSTEKGIKDV
+1030 QDSTEKGIKGV
-1041 KVTLLN
+1041 KVTLQN
-1047 EKGEVIGTTKTDEN
+1047 EKGEVIGTTETDEN

-1073 YKVIFEKSAGYLPTK
+1073 YKVIFEKPAGLTQT
-1088 VNGTTDGEKDS
+1088 GTNTTEDDKDADGGEVDVTITDH
-1099 NGSSVTVKING
+1099 
-1110 KDDMSL
+1110 DD
-1116 DTGFYKEPKYNLGD
+1116 
-1130 YVWEDTN
+1130 
-1137 KDGIQDANEPGIKDV
+1137 
-1152 KVTLKDSTGKVI
+1152 
-1164 GTTTTDASGKYKF
+1164 F
-1177 TDLDNGNYTVEFET
+1177 TLDNGYFEEET
-1191 PAGYTPTVKNTT
+1191 S
-1203 AEDKDSNGLTTTGV
+1203 DS
-1217 IKDADNMT
+1217 
-1225 LDSGFY
+1225 DS
-1231 KTPKYSLGDYVWYDS
+1231 DS
-1246 NKDG
+1246 DSDS

>member
-1 MLNRENKTAITRKGM
+1 MLNRENKTAMTRKGM

-40 TLIFGLGNQEAKAAE
+40 TLIFGLGSQEAKAAE
-55 STNKEL
+55 VTNKEMK
-61 NEATTS
+61 EDATS
-67 ASDNQSSGKVDM
+67 VNNDQVSKKVDTEQLNNDGNTSKVDTEQLKDENINKVANQKEVTRVENSVASEKNNNSKPSENGKLQTSDVKKTEDNNATSDDQVTTTVNS
-79 QQLNQEDNTK
+79 QQLNTDNTTS
-89 NDNQKEMVS
+89 MS
-98 SQGNETTS
+98 SAPINVRKDDLKFNNE
-106 NGNKSIEKESVQS
+106 
-119 TTGNKVEVSTA
+119 EVRNVGE
-130 KSDEQASPKSTNED
+130 KSDNTDNANSSELIKPKT
-144 LNTKQTISNQE
+144 
-155 ALQPDLQENKSVVNA
+155 
-170 QPTNEEN
+170 
-177 KKVDAKT
+177 T
-184 ESTTLNVKSDAIK
+184 E
-197 SNAETLVDNNSN
+197 
-209 SNNENNAD
+209 
-217 IILPK
+217 
-222 STAPKRLNTRMRMA
+222 PKRLNTRMRIA

-349 FNSVKMGINYSI
+349 FNSVQMGINYSI

-384 ITTTTADI
+384 TTTTTADI

-406 SAFTETVSHVG
+406 SAFTETVSHAG
-417 NVEDP
+417 NAEDP

-440 AKLKVE
+440 ANLKVE

-453 TNIGQIN
+453 ANIGQIN

-481 DVNTNDLVD
+481 DVNANDLVD

-495 KNKMTYG
+495 KNKMAYG
-502 SNQSVNLDFGDITS
+502 TNQSVNIDFGDITS
-516 AYVVMVNTKFQ
+516 AYVVMVKTKFQ

-537 QMATLSSTGNKSVS
+537 QMATLTSDGNRSVS

-588 LGEKGVGNVT
+588 LGEVGVKGVT
-598 VTVFDNNT
+598 VVAYDNKT
-606 NTKVGEAVT
+606 NKEVGRTITDE
-615 KEDGSYLI
+615 KGGYLI

-636 NLPKGYEVTP
+636 NLPQGYEVTP

-654 LDSNGL
+654 LDSNGV

-688 VWEDTNKNGIQDQDE
+688 VWEDINKNGIQDQDE

-748 PEGYTPTTVT
+748 PEGYTPTSTNTGGNDTV
-758 SGSDIEKDSN
+758 DSN

-808 KQDSTEKGISG
+808 KQDSSEKGISG

-1030 QDSTEKGIKDV
+1030 QDSTEKGIKGV

-1073 YKVIFEKSAGYLPTK
+1073 YKVIFEKPAGLTQT
-1088 VNGTTDGEKDS
+1088 GTNTTEDDKDADGGEVDVTITDH
-1099 NGSSVTVKING
+1099 
-1110 KDDMSL
+1110 DD
-1116 DTGFYKEPKYNLGD
+1116 
-1130 YVWEDTN
+1130 
-1137 KDGIQDANEPGIKDV
+1137 
-1152 KVTLKDSTGKVI
+1152 
-1164 GTTTTDASGKYKF
+1164 F
-1177 TDLDNGNYTVEFET
+1177 TLDNGYFEEET
-1191 PAGYTPTVKNTT
+1191 
-1203 AEDKDSNGLTTTGV
+1203 S
-1217 IKDADNMT
+1217 
-1225 LDSGFY
+1225 
-1231 KTPKYSLGDYVWYDS
+1231 
-1246 NKDG
+1246 

>member
-67 ASDNQSSGKVDM
+67 ASDNQSSDKVDM

-106 NGNKSIEKESVQS
+106 NGNKLIEKESVQS

-144 LNTKQTISNQE
+144 LNTKQIISNQE
-155 ALQPDLQENKSVVNA
+155 ALQPDLQENKSVVNV

-197 SNAETLVDNNSN
+197 SNDETLVDNNSN

-222 STAPKRLNTRMRMA
+222 STAPKRLNTRMRIA
-236 AIQPN
+236 AVQPS
-241 STDSKNVNDLITSN
+241 STEAKNVNDLITSN
-255 TTLTVVDADNSK
+255 TTLTVVDADKNNK
-267 TIVPAQDYL
+267 IVPAQDYL

-349 FNSVKMGINYSI
+349 FNSVQMGINYSI

-369 VDKKDVPFS
+369 VSKNDVEFN
-378 VTIGNQ
+378 VTIGN
-384 ITTTTADI
+384 TTTKTTANI
-392 TYPAYK
+392 QYPDYVVNEK
-398 EADNNSIG
+398 NSIG

-417 NVEDP
+417 NKENP
-422 GYYNQVVYVNPMD
+422 GYYKQTIYVNPSENS
-435 KDLKG
+435 LTN
-440 AKLKVE
+440 AKLKVQ
-446 AYHPKYP
+446 AYHSSYP
-453 TNIGQIN
+453 NNIGQIN
-460 QNVTNIKI
+460 KDVTDIKI
-468 YRVPEG
+468 YQVPKG

-481 DVNTNDLVD
+481 DVNTKELTD
-490 VTDEF
+490 VTNQYLQ
-495 KNKMTYG
+495 KITYG
-502 SNQSVNLDFGDITS
+502 DNNSAVIDFGNADS

-1061 GKYRFDNLDSGK
+1061 GKYCFDNLDSGK
-1073 YKVIFEKSAGYLPTK
+1073 YKVIFEK
-1088 VNGTTDGEKDS
+1088 
-1099 NGSSVTVKING
+1099 
-1110 KDDMSL
+1110 
-1116 DTGFYKEPKYNLGD
+1116 
-1130 YVWEDTN
+1130 
-1137 KDGIQDANEPGIKDV
+1137 
-1152 KVTLKDSTGKVI
+1152 
-1164 GTTTTDASGKYKF
+1164 
-1177 TDLDNGNYTVEFET
+1177 
-1191 PAGYTPTVKNTT
+1191 PAG
-1203 AEDKDSNGLTTTGV
+1203 L
-1217 IKDADNMT
+1217 
-1225 LDSGFY
+1225 
-1231 KTPKYSLGDYVWYDS
+1231 
-1246 NKDG
+1246 

>member
-67 ASDNQSSGKVDM
+67 ASDNQSSDKVDM

-106 NGNKSIEKESVQS
+106 NGNKLIEKESVQS

-155 ALQPDLQENKSVVNA
+155 ALQPDLQENKSVVNV

-197 SNAETLVDNNSN
+197 SNDETLVYNNSN

-222 STAPKRLNTRMRMA
+222 STAPKRLNTRMRIA
-236 AIQPN
+236 AVQPS
-241 STDSKNVNDLITSN
+241 STEAKNVNDLITSN
-255 TTLTVVDADNSK
+255 TTLTVVDADKNNK
-267 TIVPAQDYL
+267 IVPAQDYL

-349 FNSVKMGINYSI
+349 FNSVQMGINYSI

-369 VDKKDVPFS
+369 VSKNDVEFN
-378 VTIGNQ
+378 VTIGN
-384 ITTTTADI
+384 TTTKTTANI
-392 TYPAYK
+392 QYPDYVVNEK
-398 EADNNSIG
+398 NSIG

-417 NVEDP
+417 NKENP
-422 GYYNQVVYVNPMD
+422 GYYKQTIYVNPSENS
-435 KDLKG
+435 LTN
-440 AKLKVE
+440 AKLKVQ
-446 AYHPKYP
+446 AYHSSYP
-453 TNIGQIN
+453 NNIGQIN
-460 QNVTNIKI
+460 KDVTDIKI
-468 YRVPEG
+468 YQVPKG

-481 DVNTNDLVD
+481 DVNTKELTD
-490 VTDEF
+490 VTNQYLQ
-495 KNKMTYG
+495 KITYG
-502 SNQSVNLDFGDITS
+502 DNNSAVIDFGNADS

-1061 GKYRFDNLDSGK
+1061 GKY
-1073 YKVIFEKSAGYLPTK
+1073 
-1088 VNGTTDGEKDS
+1088 
-1099 NGSSVTVKING
+1099 
-1110 KDDMSL
+1110 
-1116 DTGFYKEPKYNLGD
+1116 
-1130 YVWEDTN
+1130 
-1137 KDGIQDANEPGIKDV
+1137 
-1152 KVTLKDSTGKVI
+1152 
-1164 GTTTTDASGKYKF
+1164 
-1177 TDLDNGNYTVEFET
+1177 
-1191 PAGYTPTVKNTT
+1191 
-1203 AEDKDSNGLTTTGV
+1203 
-1217 IKDADNMT
+1217 
-1225 LDSGFY
+1225 
-1231 KTPKYSLGDYVWYDS
+1231 
-1246 NKDG
+1246 

>member
-55 STNKEL
+55 VTNKEMK
-61 NEATTS
+61 EDATS
-67 ASDNQSSGKVDM
+67 VNNDQVSKKVDTEQLNNDSNTRKVDREQLKDENINKVANQKEVTRVENSVASEKNNNSQPSENGKLQTSDVKKTEDNNATSDDQVTTTVNS
-79 QQLNQEDNTK
+79 QQLNTDN
-89 NDNQKEMVS
+89 
-98 SQGNETTS
+98 TTS
-106 NGNKSIEKESVQS
+106 NATMSSAPINVSKDDLKINSEVVKNV
-119 TTGNKVEVSTA
+119 VEN
-130 KSDEQASPKSTNED
+130 SD
-144 LNTKQTISNQE
+144 NT
-155 ALQPDLQENKSVVNA
+155 DNA
-170 QPTNEEN
+170 NG
-177 KKVDAKT
+177 
-184 ESTTLNVKSDAIK
+184 SD
-197 SNAETLVDNNSN
+197 V
-209 SNNENNAD
+209 
-217 IILPK
+217 ILPK

-1073 YKVIFEKSAGYLPTK
+1073 YKVIFEKPAGLTQT
-1088 VNGTTDGEKDS
+1088 GTNTTEDDKDADGGEVDVTITDH
-1099 NGSSVTVKING
+1099 
-1110 KDDMSL
+1110 DD
-1116 DTGFYKEPKYNLGD
+1116 
-1130 YVWEDTN
+1130 
-1137 KDGIQDANEPGIKDV
+1137 
-1152 KVTLKDSTGKVI
+1152 
-1164 GTTTTDASGKYKF
+1164 F
-1177 TDLDNGNYTVEFET
+1177 TLDNGYFEEET
-1191 PAGYTPTVKNTT
+1191 
-1203 AEDKDSNGLTTTGV
+1203 
-1217 IKDADNMT
+1217 
-1225 LDSGFY
+1225 
-1231 KTPKYSLGDYVWYDS
+1231 
-1246 NKDG
+1246 

>member
-55 STNKEL
+55 VTNKEMK
-61 NEATTS
+61 EDATS
-67 ASDNQSSGKVDM
+67 VNNDQVSKKVDTGQLNNDGNTSKVDTEQLKDENINKVANQKEVTRVENSVASEKNNNSQPSENGKLQTSGVKKTEDNNATSDDQVTTTVNS
-79 QQLNQEDNTK
+79 QQLNTDN
-89 NDNQKEMVS
+89 
-98 SQGNETTS
+98 TTS
-106 NGNKSIEKESVQS
+106 NATMSSAPINVSKDDLKINSEVVKNV
-119 TTGNKVEVSTA
+119 VEN
-130 KSDEQASPKSTNED
+130 SD
-144 LNTKQTISNQE
+144 NT
-155 ALQPDLQENKSVVNA
+155 DNA
-170 QPTNEEN
+170 NG
-177 KKVDAKT
+177 
-184 ESTTLNVKSDAIK
+184 SDVIM
-197 SNAETLVDNNSN
+197 
-209 SNNENNAD
+209 
-217 IILPK
+217 PK

-481 DVNTNDLVD
+481 DVNANDLVD

-502 SNQSVNLDFGDITS
+502 TNQSVNIDFGDITS

-537 QMATLSSTGNKSVS
+537 QMATLSSTGNKTVS

-573 GNYVWEDTNKNGVQE
+573 GNYVWVDTNKNGIQE
-588 LGEKGVGNVT
+588 LGEVGVKGVT
-598 VTVFDNNT
+598 VVAYDNKT
-606 NTKVGEAVT
+606 NKEVGRTITDE
-615 KEDGSYLI
+615 KGGYLI

-636 NLPKGYEVTP
+636 SLPKGYEVTP

-716 NGNVLKTVTTD
+716 SGNVLKTVTTD

-736 LDNGNYKVEFTT
+736 LDNGNYKLEFTT

-1073 YKVIFEKSAGYLPTK
+1073 YKVIFEK
-1088 VNGTTDGEKDS
+1088 
-1099 NGSSVTVKING
+1099 
-1110 KDDMSL
+1110 
-1116 DTGFYKEPKYNLGD
+1116 
-1130 YVWEDTN
+1130 
-1137 KDGIQDANEPGIKDV
+1137 
-1152 KVTLKDSTGKVI
+1152 
-1164 GTTTTDASGKYKF
+1164 
-1177 TDLDNGNYTVEFET
+1177 
-1191 PAGYTPTVKNTT
+1191 PAGLTQTGTNTT
-1203 AEDKDSNGLTTTGV
+1203 EDD
-1217 IKDADNMT
+1217 KDADGGEVDVT
-1225 LDSGFY
+1225 ITDHDDF
-1231 KTPKYSLGDYVWYDS
+1231 T
-1246 NKDG
+1246 

>member
-67 ASDNQSSGKVDM
+67 ASDNQSSDKVDM

-106 NGNKSIEKESVQS
+106 NGNKLIEKESVQS

-155 ALQPDLQENKSVVNA
+155 ALQPDLQENKSVVNV

-197 SNAETLVDNNSN
+197 SNDETLVDNNSN

-222 STAPKRLNTRMRMA
+222 STAPKRLNTRMRIA
-236 AIQPN
+236 AVQPS
-241 STDSKNVNDLITSN
+241 STEAKNVNDLITSN
-255 TTLTVVDADNSK
+255 TTLTVVDADKNNK
-267 TIVPAQDYL
+267 IVPAQDYL
-276 SLKSQITVDD
+276 ALKSQIKVDD

-349 FNSVKMGINYSI
+349 FNSVQMGINYSI

-369 VDKKDVPFS
+369 VSKNDVEFN
-378 VTIGNQ
+378 VTIGN
-384 ITTTTADI
+384 TTTKTTANI
-392 TYPAYK
+392 QYPDYVSR
-398 EADNNSIG
+398 DNNSIG
-406 SAFTETVSHVG
+406 SAFTETVSHAG
-417 NVEDP
+417 NAEDP
-422 GYYNQVVYVNPMD
+422 GYYIQTVYVNPSE
-435 KDLKG
+435 KTLTN

-446 AYHPKYP
+446 AYHKDYP
-453 TNIGQIN
+453 DNVGQIN
-460 QNVTNIKI
+460 KNVTKIKI
-468 YRVPEG
+468 YQAPKDYV
-474 YTLNKGY
+474 LNKGY
-481 DVNTNDLVD
+481 DVNTNQLID
-490 VTDEF
+490 VTEQF
-495 KNKMTYG
+495 KDKITYG
-502 SNQSVNLDFGDITS
+502 TNDSVNVDFGSINNS
-516 AYVVMVNTKFQ
+516 YVVMVDTKFEF
-527 YTNSESPTLV
+527 TTSESPTLV
-537 QMATLSSTGNKSVS
+537 QMATLTSDGNRSVS

-573 GNYVWEDTNKNGVQE
+573 GNYVWEDTNKNGIQE
-588 LGEKGVGNVT
+588 LGEVGVKGVT
-598 VTVFDNNT
+598 VVAYDNKT
-606 NTKVGEAVT
+606 NKEVGRTITDE
-615 KEDGSYLI
+615 KGGYLI

-736 LDNGNYKVEFTT
+736 LGNGNYKVEFTT

-1047 EKGEVIGTTKTDEN
+1047 EKGEVIGTTTTDEN

-1073 YKVIFEKSAGYLPTK
+1073 YKVIFEKPAGLTQT
-1088 VNGTTDGEKDS
+1088 GTNTTEDDKDADGGEVDVTITDH
-1099 NGSSVTVKING
+1099 
-1110 KDDMSL
+1110 DD
-1116 DTGFYKEPKYNLGD
+1116 
-1130 YVWEDTN
+1130 
-1137 KDGIQDANEPGIKDV
+1137 
-1152 KVTLKDSTGKVI
+1152 
-1164 GTTTTDASGKYKF
+1164 F
-1177 TDLDNGNYTVEFET
+1177 TLDNGYFE
-1191 PAGYTPTVKNTT
+1191 
-1203 AEDKDSNGLTTTGV
+1203 EDTSDS
-1217 IKDADNMT
+1217 
-1225 LDSGFY
+1225 DS
-1231 KTPKYSLGDYVWYDS
+1231 DS
-1246 NKDG
+1246 DSDSESDSDSDSDR

>member
-67 ASDNQSSGKVDM
+67 ASDNQSSDKVDM

-106 NGNKSIEKESVQS
+106 NGNKLIEKESVQS

-130 KSDEQASPKSTNED
+130 KSDEQALPKSTNED

-155 ALQPDLQENKSVVNA
+155 ALQPDLQENKSVVNV

-197 SNAETLVDNNSN
+197 SNDETLVDNNSN

-222 STAPKRLNTRMRMA
+222 STAPKRLNTRMRIA
-236 AIQPN
+236 AVQPS
-241 STDSKNVNDLITSN
+241 STEAKNVNDLITSN
-255 TTLTVVDADNSK
+255 TTLTVVDADKNNK
-267 TIVPAQDYL
+267 IVPAQDYL
-276 SLKSQITVDD
+276 ALKSQIKVDD

-349 FNSVKMGINYSI
+349 FNSVQMGINYSI

-369 VDKKDVPFS
+369 VSKNDVEFN
-378 VTIGNQ
+378 VTIGN
-384 ITTTTADI
+384 TTTKTTANI
-392 TYPAYK
+392 QYPDYVSR
-398 EADNNSIG
+398 DNNSIG
-406 SAFTETVSHVG
+406 SAFTETVSHAG
-417 NVEDP
+417 NAEDP
-422 GYYNQVVYVNPMD
+422 GYYIQTVYVNPSE
-435 KDLKG
+435 KTLTN

-446 AYHPKYP
+446 AYHKDYP
-453 TNIGQIN
+453 DNVGQIN
-460 QNVTNIKI
+460 KNVTKIKI
-468 YRVPEG
+468 YQAPKDYV
-474 YTLNKGY
+474 LNKGY
-481 DVNTNDLVD
+481 DVNTNQLID
-490 VTDEF
+490 VTEQF
-495 KNKMTYG
+495 KDKITYG
-502 SNQSVNLDFGDITS
+502 TNDSVNVDFGSINNS
-516 AYVVMVNTKFQ
+516 YVVMVDTKFEF
-527 YTNSESPTLV
+527 TTSESPTLV
-537 QMATLSSTGNKSVS
+537 QMATLTSDGNRSVS

-573 GNYVWEDTNKNGVQE
+573 GNYVWEDTNKNGIQE
-588 LGEKGVGNVT
+588 LGEVGVKGVT
-598 VTVFDNNT
+598 VVAYDNKT
-606 NTKVGEAVT
+606 NKEVGRTITDE
-615 KEDGSYLI
+615 KGGYLI

-736 LDNGNYKVEFTT
+736 LGNGNYKVEFTT

-1047 EKGEVIGTTKTDEN
+1047 EKGEVIGTTTTDEN

-1073 YKVIFEKSAGYLPTK
+1073 YKVIFEK
-1088 VNGTTDGEKDS
+1088 
-1099 NGSSVTVKING
+1099 
-1110 KDDMSL
+1110 
-1116 DTGFYKEPKYNLGD
+1116 
-1130 YVWEDTN
+1130 
-1137 KDGIQDANEPGIKDV
+1137 
-1152 KVTLKDSTGKVI
+1152 
-1164 GTTTTDASGKYKF
+1164 
-1177 TDLDNGNYTVEFET
+1177 
-1191 PAGYTPTVKNTT
+1191 PAGLTQTGTNTT
-1203 AEDKDSNGLTTTGV
+1203 EDD
-1217 IKDADNMT
+1217 KDADGGEVDVTITDHDDFT
-1225 LDSGFY
+1225 L
-1231 KTPKYSLGDYVWYDS
+1231 
-1246 NKDG
+1246 

>member
-67 ASDNQSSGKVDM
+67 ASDNQSSDKVDM

-222 STAPKRLNTRMRMA
+222 STAPKRLNTRMRIA
-236 AIQPN
+236 AVQPS
-241 STDSKNVNDLITSN
+241 STEAKNVNDLITSN
-255 TTLTVVDADNSK
+255 TTLTVVDADKNNK
-267 TIVPAQDYL
+267 IVPAQDYL
-276 SLKSQITVDD
+276 ELKSQIKVDD

-349 FNSVKMGINYSI
+349 FNSVQMGINYSI

-369 VDKKDVPFS
+369 VSKNDVEFN
-378 VTIGNQ
+378 VTIGN
-384 ITTTTADI
+384 TTTKTTANI
-392 TYPAYK
+392 QYPDYVVNEK
-398 EADNNSIG
+398 NSIG

-417 NVEDP
+417 NKENP
-422 GYYNQVVYVNPMD
+422 GYYKQTIYVNPSENS
-435 KDLKG
+435 LTN
-440 AKLKVE
+440 AKLKVQ
-446 AYHPKYP
+446 AYHSSYP
-453 TNIGQIN
+453 NNIGQIN
-460 QNVTNIKI
+460 KEVTDIKI
-468 YRVPEG
+468 YQVPKG

-481 DVNTNDLVD
+481 DVNTKELTD
-490 VTDEF
+490 VTNQYLH
-495 KNKMTYG
+495 KITYG
-502 SNQSVNLDFGDITS
+502 DNNSAVIDFGNADS

-527 YTNSESPTLV
+527 YTTSESPTLV
-537 QMATLSSTGNKSVS
+537 QMVTLSSDNSKSAS
-551 TGNALGFTNNQSGG
+551 MGNALGFTNNQSGG

-1073 YKVIFEKSAGYLPTK
+1073 YKVIFEK
-1088 VNGTTDGEKDS
+1088 
-1099 NGSSVTVKING
+1099 
-1110 KDDMSL
+1110 
-1116 DTGFYKEPKYNLGD
+1116 
-1130 YVWEDTN
+1130 
-1137 KDGIQDANEPGIKDV
+1137 
-1152 KVTLKDSTGKVI
+1152 
-1164 GTTTTDASGKYKF
+1164 
-1177 TDLDNGNYTVEFET
+1177 
-1191 PAGYTPTVKNTT
+1191 PAG
-1203 AEDKDSNGLTTTGV
+1203 LT
-1217 IKDADNMT
+1217 
-1225 LDSGFY
+1225 
-1231 KTPKYSLGDYVWYDS
+1231 
-1246 NKDG
+1246 

>member
-67 ASDNQSSGKVDM
+67 ASDNQSSDKVDM

-106 NGNKSIEKESVQS
+106 NGNKLIEKESVQS

-155 ALQPDLQENKSVVNA
+155 ALQPDLQENKSVVNV

-197 SNAETLVDNNSN
+197 SNDETLVDNNSN

-222 STAPKRLNTRMRMA
+222 STAPKRLNTRMRIA
-236 AIQPN
+236 AVQPS
-241 STDSKNVNDLITSN
+241 STEAKNVNDLITSN
-255 TTLTVVDADNSK
+255 TTLTVVDADKNNK
-267 TIVPAQDYL
+267 IVPAQDYL

-349 FNSVKMGINYSI
+349 FNSVQMGINYSI

-369 VDKKDVPFS
+369 VSKNDVEFN
-378 VTIGNQ
+378 VTIGN
-384 ITTTTADI
+384 TTTKTTANI
-392 TYPAYK
+392 QYPDYVVNEK
-398 EADNNSIG
+398 NSIG

-417 NVEDP
+417 NKENP
-422 GYYNQVVYVNPMD
+422 GYYKQTIYVNPSENS
-435 KDLKG
+435 LTN
-440 AKLKVE
+440 AKLKVQ
-446 AYHPKYP
+446 AYHSSYP
-453 TNIGQIN
+453 NNIGQIN
-460 QNVTNIKI
+460 KDVTDIKI
-468 YRVPEG
+468 YQVPKG

-481 DVNTNDLVD
+481 DVNTKELTD
-490 VTDEF
+490 VTNQYLQ
-495 KNKMTYG
+495 KITYG
-502 SNQSVNLDFGDITS
+502 DNNSAVIDFGNADS

-842 YQFTGLENGTY
+842 YKFTGLENGTY

-1061 GKYRFDNLDSGK
+1061 GKYCFDNLDSGK
-1073 YKVIFEKSAGYLPTK
+1073 YKVIFEK
-1088 VNGTTDGEKDS
+1088 
-1099 NGSSVTVKING
+1099 
-1110 KDDMSL
+1110 
-1116 DTGFYKEPKYNLGD
+1116 
-1130 YVWEDTN
+1130 
-1137 KDGIQDANEPGIKDV
+1137 
-1152 KVTLKDSTGKVI
+1152 
-1164 GTTTTDASGKYKF
+1164 
-1177 TDLDNGNYTVEFET
+1177 
-1191 PAGYTPTVKNTT
+1191 PAGLTQTGTNTT
-1203 AEDKDSNGLTTTGV
+1203 EDD
-1217 IKDADNMT
+1217 KDADGGEVDVT
-1225 LDSGFY
+1225 ITDHDDF
-1231 KTPKYSLGDYVWYDS
+1231 T
-1246 NKDG
+1246 

>member
-67 ASDNQSSGKVDM
+67 ASDNQSSDKVDM

-106 NGNKSIEKESVQS
+106 NGNKLIEKESVQS

-155 ALQPDLQENKSVVNA
+155 ALQPDLQENKSVVNV

-197 SNAETLVDNNSN
+197 SNDETLVDNNSN

-222 STAPKRLNTRMRMA
+222 STAPKRLNTRMRIA
-236 AIQPN
+236 AVQPS
-241 STDSKNVNDLITSN
+241 STEAKNVNDLITSN
-255 TTLTVVDADNSK
+255 TTLTVVDADKNNK
-267 TIVPAQDYL
+267 IVPAQDYL

-349 FNSVKMGINYSI
+349 FNSVQMGINYSI

-369 VDKKDVPFS
+369 VSKNDVEFN
-378 VTIGNQ
+378 VTIGN
-384 ITTTTADI
+384 TTTKTTANI
-392 TYPAYK
+392 QYPDYVVNEK
-398 EADNNSIG
+398 NSIG

-417 NVEDP
+417 NKENP
-422 GYYNQVVYVNPMD
+422 GYYKQTIYVNPSENS
-435 KDLKG
+435 LTN
-440 AKLKVE
+440 AKLKVQ
-446 AYHPKYP
+446 AYHSSYP
-453 TNIGQIN
+453 NNIGQIN
-460 QNVTNIKI
+460 KDVTDIKI
-468 YRVPEG
+468 YQVPKG

-481 DVNTNDLVD
+481 DVNTKELTD
-490 VTDEF
+490 VTNQYLQ
-495 KNKMTYG
+495 KITYG
-502 SNQSVNLDFGDITS
+502 DNNSAVIDFGNADS

-1030 QDSTEKGIKDV
+1030 QDSTEKG
-1041 KVTLLN
+1041 
-1047 EKGEVIGTTKTDEN
+1047 
-1061 GKYRFDNLDSGK
+1061 
-1073 YKVIFEKSAGYLPTK
+1073 
-1088 VNGTTDGEKDS
+1088 
-1099 NGSSVTVKING
+1099 
-1110 KDDMSL
+1110 
-1116 DTGFYKEPKYNLGD
+1116 
-1130 YVWEDTN
+1130 
-1137 KDGIQDANEPGIKDV
+1137 
-1152 KVTLKDSTGKVI
+1152 
-1164 GTTTTDASGKYKF
+1164 
-1177 TDLDNGNYTVEFET
+1177 
-1191 PAGYTPTVKNTT
+1191 
-1203 AEDKDSNGLTTTGV
+1203 
-1217 IKDADNMT
+1217 
-1225 LDSGFY
+1225 
-1231 KTPKYSLGDYVWYDS
+1231 
-1246 NKDG
+1246 

>member
-67 ASDNQSSGKVDM
+67 ASDNQSSDKVDM

-106 NGNKSIEKESVQS
+106 NGNKLIEKESVQS

-155 ALQPDLQENKSVVNA
+155 GLQPDLQENKSVVNV

-184 ESTTLNVKSDAIK
+184 ESTTLNVKSDVIK
-197 SNAETLVDNNSN
+197 SNDETLVDNNSN

-222 STAPKRLNTRMRMA
+222 STAPKRLNTRMRIA
-236 AIQPN
+236 AVQPS
-241 STDSKNVNDLITSN
+241 STEAKNVNDLITSN
-255 TTLTVVDADNSK
+255 TTLTVVDADKNNK
-267 TIVPAQDYL
+267 IVPAQDYL
-276 SLKSQITVDD
+276 ALKSQIKVDD

-349 FNSVKMGINYSI
+349 FNSVQMGINYSI

-369 VDKKDVPFS
+369 VSKNDVEFN
-378 VTIGNQ
+378 VTIGN
-384 ITTTTADI
+384 TTTKTTANI
-392 TYPAYK
+392 QYPDYVVNEK
-398 EADNNSIG
+398 NSIG

-417 NVEDP
+417 NKENP
-422 GYYNQVVYVNPMD
+422 GYYKQTIYVNPSENS
-435 KDLKG
+435 LTN
-440 AKLKVE
+440 AKLKVQ
-446 AYHPKYP
+446 AYHSSYP
-453 TNIGQIN
+453 NNIGQIN
-460 QNVTNIKI
+460 KEVTDIKI
-468 YRVPEG
+468 YQVPKG

-481 DVNTNDLVD
+481 DVNTKELTD
-490 VTDEF
+490 VTNQYLQ
-495 KNKMTYG
+495 KITYG
-502 SNQSVNLDFGDITS
+502 DNNSAVIDFGNADS

-527 YTNSESPTLV
+527 YTTSESPTLV
-537 QMATLSSTGNKSVS
+537 QMVTLSSDNSKSAS
-551 TGNALGFTNNQSGG
+551 MGNALGFTNNQSGG

-636 NLPKGYEVTP
+636 NLPQGYEVTP

-654 LDSNGL
+654 LDSNGV

-716 NGNVLKTVTTD
+716 SGNVLKTVTTD

-736 LDNGNYKVEFTT
+736 LDNGNYKVEFIT

-1041 KVTLLN
+1041 KVILLN

-1073 YKVIFEKSAGYLPTK
+1073 YKVIFEKPT
-1088 VNGTTDGEKDS
+1088 
-1099 NGSSVTVKING
+1099 
-1110 KDDMSL
+1110 
-1116 DTGFYKEPKYNLGD
+1116 
-1130 YVWEDTN
+1130 
-1137 KDGIQDANEPGIKDV
+1137 
-1152 KVTLKDSTGKVI
+1152 
-1164 GTTTTDASGKYKF
+1164 
-1177 TDLDNGNYTVEFET
+1177 
-1191 PAGYTPTVKNTT
+1191 
-1203 AEDKDSNGLTTTGV
+1203 GLT
-1217 IKDADNMT
+1217 
-1225 LDSGFY
+1225 
-1231 KTPKYSLGDYVWYDS
+1231 
-1246 NKDG
+1246 

>member
-1 MLNRENKTAITRKGM
+1 MLNRENKTAMTRKGM

-40 TLIFGLGNQEAKAAE
+40 TLIFGIGSQEAKAAE
-55 STNKEL
+55 VTNKEMK
-61 NEATTS
+61 EDATS
-67 ASDNQSSGKVDM
+67 VNNDQVSKKVDTGQLNKDGNTSKVDTEQLNDENINKVANQKEVTRVENSVASEKNNNSQPSENGKLQTSDVKKTEDNNATSDDQVTTTVNS
-79 QQLNQEDNTK
+79 QQLNTDN
-89 NDNQKEMVS
+89 
-98 SQGNETTS
+98 TTS
-106 NGNKSIEKESVQS
+106 NATMSAAPINVSKDDLKINSE
-119 TTGNKVEVSTA
+119 EVRNVGE
-130 KSDEQASPKSTNED
+130 KSD
-144 LNTKQTISNQE
+144 NT
-155 ALQPDLQENKSVVNA
+155 DNA
-170 QPTNEEN
+170 NG
-177 KKVDAKT
+177 
-184 ESTTLNVKSDAIK
+184 SDVIM
-197 SNAETLVDNNSN
+197 
-209 SNNENNAD
+209 
-217 IILPK
+217 PK
-222 STAPKRLNTRMRMA
+222 STAPKRLNTRMRIA
-236 AIQPN
+236 AVQPS
-241 STDSKNVNDLITSN
+241 STDSKNVNNLITST
-255 TTLTVVDADNSK
+255 TTLTVVDADKNNK
-267 TIVPAQDYL
+267 IVPAQDYL
-276 SLKSQITVDD
+276 ALKSQIKVDD

-349 FNSVKMGINYSI
+349 FNSVQMGINYSI

-369 VDKKDVPFS
+369 VSKNDVEFN
-378 VTIGNQ
+378 VTIGND
-384 ITTTTADI
+384 TTKTTANI
-392 TYPAYK
+392 QYPDYVVNEK
-398 EADNNSIG
+398 NSIG

-417 NVEDP
+417 NKENP
-422 GYYNQVVYVNPMD
+422 GYYKQTIYVNPSENS
-435 KDLKG
+435 LTN
-440 AKLKVE
+440 AKLKVQ
-446 AYHPKYP
+446 AYHSSYP
-453 TNIGQIN
+453 NNIGQIN
-460 QNVTNIKI
+460 KEVTDIKI
-468 YRVPEG
+468 YQVPKG

-481 DVNTNDLVD
+481 DVNTKELTD
-490 VTDEF
+490 VTNQYLQ
-495 KNKMTYG
+495 KITYG
-502 SNQSVNLDFGDITS
+502 DNNSAVIDFGNADS

-527 YTNSESPTLV
+527 YTTSESPTLV
-537 QMATLSSTGNKSVS
+537 QMVTLSSDNSKSAS
-551 TGNALGFTNNQSGG
+551 MGNALGFTNNQSGG

-636 NLPKGYEVTP
+636 NLPQGYEVTP

-654 LDSNGL
+654 LDSNGV

-853 KVEFETPS
+853 KVEFETPL

-1073 YKVIFEKSAGYLPTK
+1073 YKVIFEK
-1088 VNGTTDGEKDS
+1088 
-1099 NGSSVTVKING
+1099 
-1110 KDDMSL
+1110 
-1116 DTGFYKEPKYNLGD
+1116 
-1130 YVWEDTN
+1130 
-1137 KDGIQDANEPGIKDV
+1137 
-1152 KVTLKDSTGKVI
+1152 
-1164 GTTTTDASGKYKF
+1164 
-1177 TDLDNGNYTVEFET
+1177 
-1191 PAGYTPTVKNTT
+1191 PAGLTQTGTNTT
-1203 AEDKDSNGLTTTGV
+1203 EDD
-1217 IKDADNMT
+1217 KDADGGEVDVT
-1225 LDSGFY
+1225 ITD
-1231 KTPKYSLGDYVWYDS
+1231 
-1246 NKDG
+1246 

>member
-1 MLNRENKTAITRKGM
+1 MLNRENKTAMTRKGM

-40 TLIFGLGNQEAKAAE
+40 TLIFGIGSQEAKAAE
-55 STNKEL
+55 VTNKEMK
-61 NEATTS
+61 EDATS
-67 ASDNQSSGKVDM
+67 VNNDQVSKKVDTGQLNKDGNTSKVDTEQLNDENINKVANQKEVTRVENSVASEKNNNSQPSENGKLQTSDVKKTEDNNATSDDQVTTTVNS
-79 QQLNQEDNTK
+79 QQLNTDN
-89 NDNQKEMVS
+89 
-98 SQGNETTS
+98 TTS
-106 NGNKSIEKESVQS
+106 NATMSAAPINVSKDDLKINSE
-119 TTGNKVEVSTA
+119 EVRNVGE
-130 KSDEQASPKSTNED
+130 KSD
-144 LNTKQTISNQE
+144 NT
-155 ALQPDLQENKSVVNA
+155 DNA
-170 QPTNEEN
+170 NG
-177 KKVDAKT
+177 
-184 ESTTLNVKSDAIK
+184 SDVIM
-197 SNAETLVDNNSN
+197 
-209 SNNENNAD
+209 
-217 IILPK
+217 PK
-222 STAPKRLNTRMRMA
+222 STAPKRLNTRMRIA
-236 AIQPN
+236 AVQPS
-241 STDSKNVNDLITSN
+241 STDSKNVNNLITST
-255 TTLTVVDADNSK
+255 TTLTVVDADKNNK
-267 TIVPAQDYL
+267 IVPAQDYL
-276 SLKSQITVDD
+276 ALKSQIKVDD

-349 FNSVKMGINYSI
+349 FNSVQMGINYSI

-369 VDKKDVPFS
+369 VSKNDVEFN
-378 VTIGNQ
+378 VTIGND
-384 ITTTTADI
+384 TTKTTANI
-392 TYPAYK
+392 QYPDYVVNEK
-398 EADNNSIG
+398 NSIG

-417 NVEDP
+417 NKENP
-422 GYYNQVVYVNPMD
+422 GYYKQTIYVNPSENS
-435 KDLKG
+435 LTN
-440 AKLKVE
+440 AKLKVQ
-446 AYHPKYP
+446 AYHSSYP
-453 TNIGQIN
+453 NNIGQIN
-460 QNVTNIKI
+460 KEVTDIKI
-468 YRVPEG
+468 YQVPKG

-481 DVNTNDLVD
+481 DVNTKELTD
-490 VTDEF
+490 VTNQYLQ
-495 KNKMTYG
+495 KITYG
-502 SNQSVNLDFGDITS
+502 DNNSAVIDFGNADS

-527 YTNSESPTLV
+527 YTTSESPTLV
-537 QMATLSSTGNKSVS
+537 QMVTLSSDNSKSAS
-551 TGNALGFTNNQSGG
+551 MGNALGFTNNQSGG

-636 NLPKGYEVTP
+636 NLPQGYEVTP

-654 LDSNGL
+654 LDSNGV

-716 NGNVLKTVTTD
+716 NGNVLKTLTTD

-853 KVEFETPS
+853 KVEFETPL

-1073 YKVIFEKSAGYLPTK
+1073 YKVIFEK
-1088 VNGTTDGEKDS
+1088 
-1099 NGSSVTVKING
+1099 
-1110 KDDMSL
+1110 
-1116 DTGFYKEPKYNLGD
+1116 
-1130 YVWEDTN
+1130 
-1137 KDGIQDANEPGIKDV
+1137 
-1152 KVTLKDSTGKVI
+1152 
-1164 GTTTTDASGKYKF
+1164 
-1177 TDLDNGNYTVEFET
+1177 
-1191 PAGYTPTVKNTT
+1191 PAGLTQTGTNTT
-1203 AEDKDSNGLTTTGV
+1203 EDDKD
-1217 IKDADNMT
+1217 A
-1225 LDSGFY
+1225 
-1231 KTPKYSLGDYVWYDS
+1231 
-1246 NKDG
+1246 

>member
-67 ASDNQSSGKVDM
+67 ASDNQSSDKVDM

-106 NGNKSIEKESVQS
+106 NGNKLIEKESVQS

-155 ALQPDLQENKSVVNA
+155 ALQPDLQENKSVVNV

-197 SNAETLVDNNSN
+197 SNDETLVDNNSN

-222 STAPKRLNTRMRMA
+222 STAPKRLNTRMRIA
-236 AIQPN
+236 AVQPS
-241 STDSKNVNDLITSN
+241 STEAKNVNDLITSN
-255 TTLTVVDADNSK
+255 TTLTVVDADKNNK
-267 TIVPAQDYL
+267 IVPAQDYL
-276 SLKSQITVDD
+276 ALKSQIKVDD

-349 FNSVKMGINYSI
+349 FNSVQMGINYSI

-369 VDKKDVPFS
+369 VSKNDVEFN
-378 VTIGNQ
+378 VTIGN
-384 ITTTTADI
+384 TTTKTTANI
-392 TYPAYK
+392 QYPDYVSR
-398 EADNNSIG
+398 DNNSIG
-406 SAFTETVSHVG
+406 SAFTETVSHAG
-417 NVEDP
+417 NAEDP
-422 GYYNQVVYVNPMD
+422 GYYIQTVYVNPSE
-435 KDLKG
+435 KTLTN

-446 AYHPKYP
+446 AYHKDYP
-453 TNIGQIN
+453 DNVGQIN
-460 QNVTNIKI
+460 KNVTKIKI
-468 YRVPEG
+468 YQAPKDYV
-474 YTLNKGY
+474 LNKGY
-481 DVNTNDLVD
+481 DVNTNQLID
-490 VTDEF
+490 VTEQF
-495 KNKMTYG
+495 KDKITYG
-502 SNQSVNLDFGDITS
+502 TNDSVNVDFGSINNS
-516 AYVVMVNTKFQ
+516 YVVMVDTKFEF
-527 YTNSESPTLV
+527 TTSESPTLV
-537 QMATLSSTGNKSVS
+537 QMATLTSDGNRSVS

-573 GNYVWEDTNKNGVQE
+573 GNYVWEDTNKNGIQE
-588 LGEKGVGNVT
+588 LGEVGVKGVT
-598 VTVFDNNT
+598 VVAYDNKT
-606 NTKVGEAVT
+606 NKEVGRTITDE
-615 KEDGSYLI
+615 KGGYLI

-736 LDNGNYKVEFTT
+736 LGNGNYKVEFTT

-1047 EKGEVIGTTKTDEN
+1047 EKGEVIGTTTTDEN

-1073 YKVIFEKSAGYLPTK
+1073 YKVIFEKPAGLTQT
-1088 VNGTTDGEKDS
+1088 GTNTTEDDKDADGGEVDVTITDH
-1099 NGSSVTVKING
+1099 
-1110 KDDMSL
+1110 DD
-1116 DTGFYKEPKYNLGD
+1116 
-1130 YVWEDTN
+1130 
-1137 KDGIQDANEPGIKDV
+1137 
-1152 KVTLKDSTGKVI
+1152 
-1164 GTTTTDASGKYKF
+1164 F
-1177 TDLDNGNYTVEFET
+1177 TLDNGYFE
-1191 PAGYTPTVKNTT
+1191 
-1203 AEDKDSNGLTTTGV
+1203 EDTSDS
-1217 IKDADNMT
+1217 
-1225 LDSGFY
+1225 DS
-1231 KTPKYSLGDYVWYDS
+1231 DS
-1246 NKDG
+1246 DSDSESDSD

>member
-67 ASDNQSSGKVDM
+67 ASDNQSSDKVDM

-106 NGNKSIEKESVQS
+106 NGNKLIEKESVQS

-155 ALQPDLQENKSVVNA
+155 ALQPDLQENKSVVNV

-197 SNAETLVDNNSN
+197 SNDETLVDNNSN

-222 STAPKRLNTRMRMA
+222 STAPKRLNTRMRIA
-236 AIQPN
+236 AVQPS
-241 STDSKNVNDLITSN
+241 STEAKNVNDLITSN
-255 TTLTVVDADNSK
+255 TTLTVVDADKNNK
-267 TIVPAQDYL
+267 IVPAQDYL

-349 FNSVKMGINYSI
+349 FNSVQMGINYSI

-369 VDKKDVPFS
+369 VSKNDVEFN
-378 VTIGNQ
+378 VTIGN
-384 ITTTTADI
+384 TTTKTTANI
-392 TYPAYK
+392 QYPDYVVNEK
-398 EADNNSIG
+398 NSIG

-417 NVEDP
+417 NKENP
-422 GYYNQVVYVNPMD
+422 GYYKQTIYVNPSENS
-435 KDLKG
+435 LTN
-440 AKLKVE
+440 AKLKVQ
-446 AYHPKYP
+446 AYHSSYP
-453 TNIGQIN
+453 NNIGQIN
-460 QNVTNIKI
+460 KDVTDIKI
-468 YRVPEG
+468 YQVPKG

-481 DVNTNDLVD
+481 DVNTKELTD
-490 VTDEF
+490 VTNQYLQ
-495 KNKMTYG
+495 KITYG
-502 SNQSVNLDFGDITS
+502 DNNSAVIDFGNADS

-842 YQFTGLENGTY
+842 YKFTGLENGTY

-1061 GKYRFDNLDSGK
+1061 GKYCFDNLDSGK
-1073 YKVIFEKSAGYLPTK
+1073 YKVIFEKPAGLTQT
-1088 VNGTTDGEKDS
+1088 GTNTTEDDKDADGGEVDVTITDH
-1099 NGSSVTVKING
+1099 
-1110 KDDMSL
+1110 DD
-1116 DTGFYKEPKYNLGD
+1116 
-1130 YVWEDTN
+1130 
-1137 KDGIQDANEPGIKDV
+1137 
-1152 KVTLKDSTGKVI
+1152 
-1164 GTTTTDASGKYKF
+1164 F
-1177 TDLDNGNYTVEFET
+1177 TLDNGY
-1191 PAGYTPTVKNTT
+1191 
-1203 AEDKDSNGLTTTGV
+1203 
-1217 IKDADNMT
+1217 
-1225 LDSGFY
+1225 
-1231 KTPKYSLGDYVWYDS
+1231 
-1246 NKDG
+1246 